1 MAIPFKYNRRS
12 LLNRRISNGMTAG
25 AIALVVAVF
34 IAAMALVSGVNSTI
48 KNTSSPDNI
57 ILLRAGAESEANS
70 IISLDQLNALRFLP
84 FIKQNA
90 AGAPLA
96 SPELTQ
102 QVFVNASDRT
112 LDNLP
117 IRGVLPV
124 ALEAHDS
131 VRIVG
136 GRMFSPSANEVIIG
150 KRIAGRYPGCAL
162 GSDLKL
168 GRRTWK
174 VIGIFGAEGNSFES
188 EVWTDLRALQ
198 DDSRRGSTFNSIR
211 FKLAPG
217 ADFEAMKQQIA
228 SDPRVNLHALTES
241 EYYQEQSKSAKNL
254 YTLGMLTSVLMAF
267 AAIFAAMN
275 TMYGAVSARTKEIA
289 TLRALGFAPR
299 AVMIAFLVESS
310 MLAMTA
316 AIGGVIL
323 ALPVNGVSTKFNGAI
338 SSPTLA
344 FAFQITPAI
353 IAQAFLFALAIGIAG
368 GWLPARHAMRT
379 TIVEALRKV

>member
-136 GRMFSPSANEVIIG
+136 GRMLSPSANEVIIG

>member
-228 SDPRVNLHALTES
+228 SDPRVNLRALTES

>member
-1 MAIPFKYNRRS
+1 
-12 LLNRRISNGMTAG
+12 
-25 AIALVVAVF
+25 
-34 IAAMALVSGVNSTI
+34 
-48 KNTSSPDNI
+48 
-57 ILLRAGAESEANS
+57 
-70 IISLDQLNALRFLP
+70 
-84 FIKQNA
+84 
-90 AGAPLA
+90 
-96 SPELTQ
+96 
-102 QVFVNASDRT
+102 
-112 LDNLP
+112 
-117 IRGVLPV
+117 
-124 ALEAHDS
+124 
-131 VRIVG
+131 
-136 GRMFSPSANEVIIG
+136 
-150 KRIAGRYPGCAL
+150 
-162 GSDLKL
+162 
-168 GRRTWK
+168 
-174 VIGIFGAEGNSFES
+174 
-188 EVWTDLRALQ
+188 
-198 DDSRRGSTFNSIR
+198 
-211 FKLAPG
+211 
-217 ADFEAMKQQIA
+217 
-228 SDPRVNLHALTES
+228 
-241 EYYQEQSKSAKNL
+241 
-254 YTLGMLTSVLMAF
+254 MAF